1 MFEVLVKKNNMHPQ
15 YTYDKVG
22 NPIGVFLPIEDW
34 NYITERYADIEEL
47 PQWQK
52 DIIDLRLKH
61 LQLHPEQVTSLQ
73 DFITE
78 LDMEDGL

>member
-1 MFEVLVKKNNMHPQ
+1 MQPQ
-15 YTYDKVG
+15 YTYDKAG

-34 NYITERYADIEEL
+34 NNITERYADIEEL

-52 DIIDLRLKH
+52 NIIDQRLQH
-61 LQLHPEQVTSLQ
+61 LQQYPEQVTSLN

-78 LDMEDGL
+78 FDAEDAL